1 MTSFQSIRL
10 AQTATLALENTFQA
24 VIIDTPVQSGS
35 VHSPYKQPVG
45 SRLARGGLAVGYGLT
60 QYTEQ
65 ANPIATSAK
74 KRGMITNAN
83 VVVTIA
89 GVVPTAGGLTA
100 TIGSNGFEVL
110 NGTTWTNAPI
120 ISFGRDVFPNPNAT
134 IVTIGPVPAHAT
146 AVRYLWYGSP
156 CGMIKYECPVT
167 AKVQALGSLSGQ
179 EEFLPL
185 GPFVMALS

>member
-1 MTSFQSIRL
+1 
-10 AQTATLALENTFQA
+10 

-65 ANPIATSAK
+65 ANPVATSVK
-74 KRGMITNAN
+74 VRGTMTNAN
-83 VVVTIA
+83 VIVTIA
-89 GVVPTAGGLTA
+89 GVVPTADGITA

-110 NGTTWTNAPI
+110 NGSMWMNAPI
-120 ISFGRDVFPNPNAT
+120 ISFGRDLFPAPNAT
-134 IVTIGPVPAHAT
+134 IITIGPVPAHAK

-179 EEFLPL
+179 EDFLPL
-185 GPFVMALS
+185 GPFVMAIGGD